1 MNVVGAFKR
10 MFGLMTIITR
20 LVGFNS
26 MFSMLYSNIMK
37 NFFLAFVG
45 VMLALAS
52 FAQNDIV
59 TISSPVNGGAFN
71 WGNMSQSSMGLE
83 VFLGPNLSNRY
94 YENGKGFSDAS
105 FGLDAGFRTMVSLPD
120 MNSLYISM
128 GGQLSIQ
135 RSASASYE
143 FSSGY
148 FKVPLHMGGKTTLN
162 KDYSFFFDAGPYIA
176 YQVFGTTVPS
186 AEYSRYASRYDVRYR
201 YELDEPADCFAGVG
215 FRLGVELQQ
224 KICVSLSSDYR
235 MLRIYNPLK
244 MQYSP
249 ESSVFGLN
257 IGYKL

>member
-1 MNVVGAFKR
+1 MSSLVIA
-10 MFGLMTIITR
+10 IAR

-26 MFSMLYSNIMK
+26 MFSISYSNIMK
-37 NFFLAFVG
+37 KFLLAIFG

-59 TISSPVNGGAFN
+59 TISSPVHSGGLG
-71 WGNMSQSSMGLE
+71 WGSMSQNSLGLE
-83 VFLGPNLSNRY
+83 VYLGPNLSNR
-94 YENGKGFSDAS
+94 GFSDAS
-105 FGLDAGFRTMVSLPD
+105 LGLDAGFRTMVALPA
-120 MNSLYISM
+120 MSNLYISM
-128 GGQLSIQ
+128 GGQFSIQ
-135 RSASASYE
+135 RSELYE
-143 FSSGY
+143 ITFSSGY

-176 YQVFGTTVPS
+176 YQLFESKKDPES
-186 AEYSRYASRYDVRYR
+186 HYYNLLYYSDY
-201 YELDEPADCFAGVG
+201 EPADFFAGVG

-244 MQYSP
+244 MQYRP

>member
-1 MNVVGAFKR
+1 
-10 MFGLMTIITR
+10 
-20 LVGFNS
+20 
-26 MFSMLYSNIMK
+26 MK
-37 NFFLAFVG
+37 KILLAFVG

-71 WGNMSQSSMGLE
+71 WGNMSQNSLGLE
-83 VFLGPNLSNRY
+83 VFFGPNLSNR
-94 YENGKGFSDAS
+94 GFSDAS
-105 FGLDAGFRTMVSLPD
+105 LGLDAGFRTMVSLPA
-120 MNSLYISM
+120 MSNLYISM
-128 GGQLSIQ
+128 GGQFSIQ
-135 RSASASYE
+135 RSESYE
-143 FSSGY
+143 TTFSSGY
-148 FKVPLHMGGKTTLN
+148 IKVPLHMGGKTTLN

-176 YQVFGTTVPS
+176 YQLFESEKDPESYSKPS
-186 AEYSRYASRYDVRYR
+186 SHYYNHRYYSD
-201 YELDEPADCFAGVG
+201 DERADFFAGVG

-244 MQYSP
+244 MQYRP

>member
-1 MNVVGAFKR
+1 
-10 MFGLMTIITR
+10 MFSLGTIIAR
-20 LVGFNS
+20 LVRFNS

-37 NFFLAFVG
+37 KFLLAIFG

-71 WGNMSQSSMGLE
+71 WGNMSQNSLGLE
-83 VFLGPNLSNRY
+83 VFFGPNLSNR
-94 YENGKGFSDAS
+94 GFSDAS
-105 FGLDAGFRTMVSLPD
+105 LGLDAGFRTMVSLPA
-120 MNSLYISM
+120 MSNLYISM
-128 GGQLSIQ
+128 GGQFSIQ
-135 RSASASYE
+135 RSESYE
-143 FSSGY
+143 TTFSSGY

-176 YQVFGTTVPS
+176 YQVFESINYTGS
-186 AEYSRYASRYDVRYR
+186 SNHNLYYYLSYYSD
-201 YELDEPADCFAGVG
+201 DERADFFAGVG

-244 MQYSP
+244 MQYRP